1 MHDCRETKEQM
12 TELLL
17 DGADCR
23 SDEVLSA
30 ELRRCTECRNE
41 FEALNAT
48 LRVTT
53 RSRDTVAPAESY
65 WVGYHARL
73 RQNIER
79 WAKQSHAK
87 AQRRKAEPAFF
98 LAPLRLRV
106 RTAVPVPVPLIVAV
120 ILAYAAL
127 GAFAIF
133 ATRQSPA
140 QTPSIVHVPV
150 EVPVVQEKIVT
161 RVVYRERRPLAQ
173 TSKRITNTPKVES
186 TFAKSQK
193 PTQDIPAG
201 LAGFKP
207 TEEVKLTVI
216 KGGSTNEK

>member
-1 MHDCRETKEQM
+1 MHDCRETKEQI

-30 ELRRCTECRNE
+30 ELRGCAECRNE
-41 FEALNAT
+41 FDALNAT
-48 LRVTT
+48 LRITT
-53 RSRDTVAPAESY
+53 RSRELSAPTESY

-73 RQNIER
+73 RQNIEHS
-79 WAKQSHAK
+79 AKESHAK
-87 AQRRKAEPAFF
+87 AQRRKADF
-98 LAPLRLRV
+98 LAPLRLCV
-106 RTAVPVPVPLIVAV
+106 RTAVPVPVPLMMAV

-127 GAFAIF
+127 GVFAIF
-133 ATRQSPA
+133 ATRQPPTQISPV
-140 QTPSIVHVPV
+140 VHVPV
-150 EVPVVQEKIVT
+150 EVPVVHEKIVT
-161 RVVYRERRPLAQ
+161 RVVYRERRRPARSAKQLGDA
-173 TSKRITNTPKVES
+173 PKVED

-193 PTQDIPAG
+193 PRSEDTPPS

-216 KGGSTNEK
+216 KGGSANEK